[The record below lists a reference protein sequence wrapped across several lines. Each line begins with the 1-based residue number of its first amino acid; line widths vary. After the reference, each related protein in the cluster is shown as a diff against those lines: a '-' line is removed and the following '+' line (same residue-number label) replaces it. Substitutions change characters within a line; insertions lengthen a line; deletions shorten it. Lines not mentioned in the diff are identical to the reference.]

1 MTEKQ
6 YRKADSMVFPTVLV
20 LMIGILLNMVGMVAT
35 GGFNAGMQIVTV
47 ASVIGIVATI
57 IAYKKFKGNKICGIL
72 MSVIAII
79 VYLLMVMLVDAIFFY
94 MLALAVFVIQMA
106 YLQRRRI
113 LIGAGIVLP
122 FFIAKTMI
130 LSKNGVVSPTDAGTS
145 IVIMLFVIAAV
156 LVITKIWIDFNKE
169 NLGIVKEGAEK
180 QREVAE
186 RMTHVSEQIVAHF
199 DGANKYVRSLDD
211 AINTSN
217 ISMQDIAS
225 NIENTAHAI
234 QKQSH
239 MCQDIGDNTKDAK
252 EQADTMA
259 QASSK
264 ALEDV
269 ALGADAMEK
278 LSDHAENVARDNKE
292 TVEYVMA
299 LNERTKN
306 VENIL
311 GTIVSISSQTNL
323 LALNASIEAARAG
336 EAGKGFAV
344 VADEIRGL
352 SEQTKAATENIT
364 EILTELNNDVE
375 RVTTSITHSA
385 KTVEEQNQLIDET
398 KGKFDAI
405 NTGVN
410 QLMDIINDFKR
421 VIGDITESSGV
432 IADGITA
439 LSANSQE
446 VAAAANDGTRVMTQA
461 VDDMSEVKTALTNIY
476 HLAQELKSE

>member
-35 GGFNAGMQIVTV
+35 GGFNAGMQVVTV
-47 ASVIGIVATI
+47 VSAIGMLATI
-57 IAYKKFKGNKICGIL
+57 IIYKKFKGRKICGIL
-72 MSVIAII
+72 MTVIATI
-79 VYLLMVMLVDAIFFY
+79 VYLIMVMLVDAIFFY

-145 IVIMLFVIAAV
+145 IVIMLFVIASV
-156 LVITKIWIDFNKE
+156 LVITKIWIMFNKE
-169 NLGIVKEGAEK
+169 NLDIVKEGAEK
-180 QREVAE
+180 QKEAAE

-199 DGANKYVRSLDD
+199 DGANKSVRSLDD

-217 ISMQDIAS
+217 VSMQDIAS

-252 EQADTMA
+252 AQADTMA
-259 QASSK
+259 EASAK

-278 LSDHAENVARDNKE
+278 LSGHAENVARDNKE
-292 TVEYVMA
+292 TVEYVVA

-364 EILTELNNDVE
+364 AILTELNDDVE
-375 RVTTSITHSA
+375 RVTTSITRSV
-385 KTVEEQNQLIDET
+385 KTVEEQNELIEET

-405 NTGVN
+405 NSGVN

-446 VAAAANDGTRVMTQA
+446 VAAAASDGTRIMTQA
-461 VDDMSEVKTALTNIY
+461 VDDMGEVKTALTNIY